1 VIRGSGLPPG
11 LITGVYAFRPERKAA
26 GTVSHARITA
36 VTSMIKDGAGK
47 VPGLLAVLALVPD
60 PRKPRGRRYPLVFVL
75 AVAAAC
81 TLAGAKTFREIGD
94 HAADLPQNVLR
105 DLGGRPHPLRR
116 KVIAPSETRTRTLL
130 HLIDTEVLD
139 QVIGGW
145 LRDLADAGKLDGLLT
160 AIAIDGKWLRGVQD
174 GQVKLFAA
182 MLHTEKT
189 VIAQHR
195 IPDGT
200 TETTQVRELL
210 EHADLDGAVVTA
222 DAVNAQRDTA
232 AYIAG
237 KEEDGGRG
245 SAYFLFVKGNQPKLQ
260 RAVFGAVQA
269 DCPRDPDYTELD
281 EGHGRIIRRSI
292 WVTDA
297 GTIDFPHVR
306 QAARIRRDGYDA
318 SGALVS
324 KEVVHAVTSL
334 GQDQASP
341 ADLAKLARGQWG
353 IESVHWL
360 RDTAYGEDAN
370 TGYAGNG
377 PQAMATLRNLAIS
390 LLYLSGVT
398 EITRTLQAIARDRN
412 RVLDYLPL

>member
-1 VIRGSGLPPG
+1 
-11 LITGVYAFRPERKAA
+11 
-26 GTVSHARITA
+26 
-36 VTSMIKDGAGK
+36 MIKNGAGK
-47 VPGLLAVLALVPD
+47 VPGLLAVLAAVPD
-60 PRKPRGRRYPLVFVL
+60 PRRPRGRRYLLVFVL

-94 HAADLPQNVLR
+94 QAADLPQNVLR
-105 DLGGRPHPLRR
+105 DLGGRLHPLRR
-116 KVIAPSETRTRTLL
+116 TIIAPSETRIRTLL
-130 HLIDTEVLD
+130 HLIDAEILD
-139 QVIGGW
+139 DILGCW

-160 AIAIDGKWLRGVQD
+160 AIAIDGKWLRGVLD
-174 GQVKLFAA
+174 GQVKLFSA
-182 MLHTEKT
+182 MLHEEKA

-195 IPDGT
+195 IPDET

-210 EHADLDGAVVTA
+210 AHVDLAGAVVTA

-232 AYIAG
+232 DYIAG
-237 KEEDGGRG
+237 PAEDGGRA
-245 SAYFLFVKGNQPKLQ
+245 SAYFLFAKGNQPRLQ
-260 RAVFGAVQA
+260 RAVFGAVRE

-281 EGHGRIIRRSI
+281 EGHGRIIRRSLR
-292 WVTDA
+292 VADA
-297 GTIDFPHVR
+297 ENIDFPHVR
-306 QAARIRRDGYDA
+306 QVARIRRDRFDA
-318 SGALVS
+318 SGALIS

-334 GQDQASP
+334 DENQAAA

>member
-1 VIRGSGLPPG
+1 M
-11 LITGVYAFRPERKAA
+11 
-26 GTVSHARITA
+26 SHARITA
-36 VTSMIKDGAGK
+36 VTSIIKNGAGK
-47 VPGLLAVLALVPD
+47 VPGLLTVLALVPD
-60 PRKPRGRRYPLVFVL
+60 PRKPRGCRYVLVFVL

-94 HAADLPQNVLR
+94 QAADLPQSVLR
-105 DLGGRPHPLRR
+105 DLGGRLHPLRR
-116 KVIAPSETRTRTLL
+116 KIIAPSETRIRTLL
-130 HLIDTEVLD
+130 QLIDTEILD
-139 QVIGGW
+139 EIIGGW
-145 LRDLADAGKLDGLLT
+145 LRGLADAGKLDGLLT
-160 AIAIDGKWLRGVQD
+160 AIAIDGKWLRGVLD

-182 MLHTEKT
+182 MLHEEKA

-195 IPDGT
+195 IPDET

-210 EHADLDGAVVTA
+210 ENVDLDGAVVTA
-222 DAVNAQRDTA
+222 DAANAQRDTA
-232 AYIAG
+232 EYIAG
-237 KEEDGGRG
+237 KEEDGGRD

-260 RAVFGAVQA
+260 RAVFDAIQA
-269 DCPRDPDYTELD
+269 GCPRDPDYTELD
-281 EGHGRIIRRSI
+281 YGHGRIIRRSL
-292 WVTDA
+292 WVTSA
-297 GTIDFPHVR
+297 GDIDFPHVT
-306 QAARIRRDGYDA
+306 QVARIRRDGYDVG
-318 SGALVS
+318 GALIS

-334 GQDQASP
+334 DEDQASA

-360 RDTAYGEDAN
+360 RDTAYGEDTN

-412 RVLDYLPL
+412 RILDYLPL

>member
-1 VIRGSGLPPG
+1 
-11 LITGVYAFRPERKAA
+11 
-26 GTVSHARITA
+26 
-36 VTSMIKDGAGK
+36 MIKNGAGK
-47 VPGLLAVLALVPD
+47 IPGLLAVLALVPD
-60 PRKPRGRRYPLVFVL
+60 PRKPRGRRYLLVFVL

-94 HAADLPQNVLR
+94 QAADLPQNVLR
-105 DLGGRPHPLRR
+105 DLGGRRHPLRR
-116 KVIAPSETRTRTLL
+116 KIIAPSETRIRTLL
-130 HLIDTEVLD
+130 HLIDTEILD
-139 QVIGGW
+139 RTLGGW

-160 AIAIDGKWLRGVQD
+160 AIAIDGKWLRGVLD
-174 GQVKLFAA
+174 GQVKLFSA
-182 MLHTEKT
+182 MLHEEKA

-195 IPDGT
+195 IPDET

-210 EHADLDGAVVTA
+210 EHVDLDGAVVTA
-222 DAVNAQRDTA
+222 DAVNAQRDIA
-232 AYIAG
+232 DYIAG
-237 KEEDGGRG
+237 PAEDGGRG

-260 RAVFGAVQA
+260 RAVFDAVQR
-269 DCPRDPDYTELD
+269 DCPRDPDYTERD
-281 EGHGRIIRRSI
+281 ESHGRVTRRSV
-292 WVTDA
+292 WVTGA

-306 QAARIRRDGYDA
+306 QVARIRRDGYDA
-318 SGALVS
+318 SGAQAS
-324 KEVVHAVTSL
+324 KEIVHAVTSL
-334 GQDQASP
+334 DGNQASA

-360 RDTAYGEDAN
+360 RDTAYAEDAN

>member
-1 VIRGSGLPPG
+1 M
-11 LITGVYAFRPERKAA
+11 
-26 GTVSHARITA
+26 SHARITA

-60 PRKPRGRRYPLVFVL
+60 PRRPRGRRFPLVFVL

-105 DLGGRPHPLRR
+105 DLGGRLHPLRR
-116 KVIAPSETRTRTLL
+116 EVIAPSETRIRTLL
-130 HLIDTEVLD
+130 HLIDTEILD

-145 LRDLADAGKLDGLLT
+145 LRDLADAGRLDGLLT
-160 AIAIDGKWLRGVQD
+160 AIAIDGKWLRGVLD
-174 GQVKLFAA
+174 GQVKLFSA
-182 MLHTEKT
+182 MLHEEKA

-195 IPDGT
+195 IPDDT
-200 TETTQVRELL
+200 TETTQVKALL
-210 EHADLDGAVVTA
+210 EHVDLAGAVVTA

-232 AYIAG
+232 QYIAG
-237 KEEDGGRG
+237 KEEDGGRA

-260 RAVFGAVQA
+260 RAVFDAIQKG
-269 DCPRDPDYTELD
+269 CPRDPDHEELD
-281 EGHGRIIRRSI
+281 HGHGRTVRRSV
-292 WVTDA
+292 WVADA
-297 GTIDFPHVR
+297 GDTDFPHVS
-306 QAARIRRDGYDA
+306 QVARIRRDGYDA
-318 SGALVS
+318 SGALIS
-324 KEVVHAVTSL
+324 KEIVHAVTSL
-334 GQDQASP
+334 DAGRASA

-360 RDTAYGEDAN
+360 RDTTWQEDAN

-377 PQAMATLRNLAIS
+377 PQAMATLRNLAVS

-412 RVLDYLPL
+412 RILDYLPL